1 MSNNATKPKPTKKT
15 RHKPSEKTKKRLRR
29 ARRGKA
35 KCTGPPKARKLR
47 SKRKLA
53 LLERRTRS
61 ILTVRPRY
69 EVADRDRGSGPP
81 VRNVESSV
89 LGSNRDCTRCSRRA
103 DHVVIWEYWL
113 GGYWRQAKRHQC
125 AKHAGKLAARLGR
138 AR

>member
-53 LLERRTRS
+53 LLERRT
-61 ILTVRPRY
+61 
-69 EVADRDRGSGPP
+69 RGSGPP